1 MLTGPASGMMIYLD
15 THVVV
20 WLFGGLTDELSP
32 VAVGAIEANELLVSP
47 IVRLELQYLFET
59 GRILAKPDAV
69 LSALATEL
77 GLATCALAFPAVIQ
91 NALSVNWTR
100 DPFDRIIVAQAVTGK
115 RALLTRDQ
123 TIHNNFSRAVW

>member
-1 MLTGPASGMMIYLD
+1 MIYLD

-20 WLFGGLTDELSP
+20 WLYGGLTDELSP
-32 VAVGAIEANELLVSP
+32 VAVSAIEADELLMSP
-47 IVRLELQYLFET
+47 MVRLELQYLFET
-59 GRILAKPDAV
+59 GRILAKPDAI

-91 NALSVNWTR
+91 KALSLNWTR
-100 DPFDRIIVAQAVTGK
+100 DPFDRIIVAQAIAGK

-123 TIHNNFSRAVW
+123 TIHEHFDGAVW